1 MTDTY
6 SSITGYQ
13 FQQEAAGVRRDKP
26 TVRYSRPTYLSTI
39 KERGLLCMR
48 HEAVNGASGFYNILT
63 ITCTCTSEALIK
75 LSDVSRQIQEYIPK
89 LSLHK

>member
-1 MTDTY
+1 
-6 SSITGYQ
+6 
-13 FQQEAAGVRRDKP
+13 
-26 TVRYSRPTYLSTI
+26 
-39 KERGLLCMR
+39 MR

-75 LSDVSRQIQEYIPK
+75 LSDVRRQIQEYIPK